1 MMTINFIDLERQQ
14 HRIKKEVDEAI
25 SRVLKSGQYIMGQEC
40 LDLEKQLAEYTGRK
54 YCISCANGT
63 DAIRIALVALG
74 VEKGDFVLT
83 TDFTFFATSE
93 VIAEL
98 GAVPIFVD
106 IDETYNICPLDLE
119 KKILELKSN
128 NKKLAGILSV
138 DLFGLPANHTEI
150 DKLAVTY
157 GLWHIEDAAQ
167 GFGGKLNTSRACS
180 FGNISTT
187 SFFPAK
193 PLGCYGDGGA
203 IFTDSLEVAEYI
215 RSLRVHG
222 KGSHKYENV
231 NIGYNSRLDT
241 IQAAI
246 LLEKLK
252 IFDSEVL
259 RKNEVAA
266 MYTSTLKKI
275 SEINVPV
282 VPEGYGSSWAQYT
295 LRVERREELM
305 SYLKAQGIPTTVYY
319 PKTMSQTK
327 ALNLFSEYQIGE
339 LKNSVK
345 FAQSV
350 LSLPMHAYLT
360 DNEVNYI
367 CEKILKFYSR

>member
-1 MMTINFIDLERQQ
+1 MTINFIDLERQQ
-14 HRIKKEVDEAI
+14 YRIKKEIDEAI
-25 SRVLKSGQYIMGQEC
+25 SKVLKSGQYIMGQEC

-63 DAIRIALVALG
+63 DAIRIALVSLG

-98 GAVPIFVD
+98 GAIPVFVD

-119 KKILELKSN
+119 KKILHLKGD
-128 NKKLAGILSV
+128 NKKLVGILSV
-138 DLFGLPANHTEI
+138 DLFGLPANHIEI
-150 DKLAVTY
+150 DRLASTY

-167 GFGGKLNTSRACS
+167 GFGGEINNNRACS

-203 IFTDSLEVAEYI
+203 IFTDSLEIAEYI
-215 RSLRVHG
+215 RSLRAHG
-222 KGSHKYENV
+222 KGSHKYENINV
-231 NIGYNSRLDT
+231 GYNSRLDT
-241 IQAAI
+241 IQASI

-259 RKNEVAA
+259 RKNEIAA
-266 MYTSTLKKI
+266 IYTSVLNKA
-275 SEINVPV
+275 SEVTVPI
-282 VPEGYGSSWAQYT
+282 VPKGHGSSWAQYT
-295 LRVERREELM
+295 LRVEKREELI
-305 SYLKAQGIPTTVYY
+305 SYLKDKGIPTAVYY
-319 PKTMSQTK
+319 PKTMSQTI
-327 ALNLFSEYQIGE
+327 ALTQFSKYQIGE
-339 LKNSVK
+339 LKNSRN
-345 FAQSV
+345 FANSV

-360 DNEVNYI
+360 DSEVNHV
-367 CEKILKFYSR
+367 CKNILKFYSR

>member
-1 MMTINFIDLERQQ
+1 MTINFIDLERQQ
-14 HRIKKEVDEAI
+14 YRIKKEIDDAI

-40 LDLEKQLAEYTGRK
+40 LDLEKQLADYTGRK

-74 VEKGDFVLT
+74 IEKGDFVLT

-98 GAVPIFVD
+98 GAIPVFVD
-106 IDETYNICPLDLE
+106 VDETYNICPLDLE
-119 KKILELKSN
+119 KKILELKGN
-128 NKKLAGILSV
+128 NKKLVGILSV

-150 DKLAVTY
+150 DRLAVTH

-167 GFGGKLNTSRACS
+167 GFGGRLNNSRACS
-180 FGNISTT
+180 FGDISTT

-203 IFTDSLEVAEYI
+203 IFTDSLEIADYI
-215 RSLRVHG
+215 KSLRVHG
-222 KGSHKYENV
+222 KGTHKYENI

-241 IQAAI
+241 IQASI

-266 MYTSTLKKI
+266 MYTFALREI
-275 SEINVPV
+275 SEISVPV
-282 VPEGYGSSWAQYT
+282 IPEGYGSSWAQYT
-295 LRVERREELM
+295 LRVEKREELI
-305 SYLKAQGIPTTVYY
+305 SYLKDKGIPTTVYY

-339 LKNSVK
+339 IKNSVN
-345 FAQSV
+345 FAKSV

-360 DNEVNYI
+360 NNEVNYI
-367 CEKILKFYSR
+367 CEKILKFYNH

>member
-1 MMTINFIDLERQQ
+1 MTINFIDLERQQ

>member
-1 MMTINFIDLERQQ
+1 MNFIDLERQQ

>member
-1 MMTINFIDLERQQ
+1 MIINFIDLERQQ

-106 IDETYNICPLDLE
+106 INETYNICPLDLE

>member
-1 MMTINFIDLERQQ
+1 MTINFIDLERQQ
-14 HRIKKEVDEAI
+14 HRIKKEVDDAI

-74 VEKGDFVLT
+74 IEKGDFVLT

-98 GAVPIFVD
+98 GAIPVFVD
-106 IDETYNICPLDLE
+106 VDETYNICPLDLK
-119 KKILELKSN
+119 KKILELKGN
-128 NKKLAGILSV
+128 NKKLVGILSV

-150 DKLAVTY
+150 DRLAVTY

-241 IQAAI
+241 IQASI

-266 MYTSTLKKI
+266 MYTSALKKV

-282 VPEGYGSSWAQYT
+282 VPEGYVSSWAQYT
-295 LRVERREELM
+295 LRVEKRDELM
-305 SYLKAQGIPTTVYY
+305 SFLKDKGIPTTVYY

-327 ALNLFSEYQIGE
+327 ALSLFSEYQIGE

-360 DNEVNYI
+360 VNEVNYI

>member
-1 MMTINFIDLERQQ
+1 MTINFIDLERQQ
-14 HRIKKEVDEAI
+14 HRIKREIDEAI
-25 SRVLKSGQYIMGQEC
+25 SRVLKSGQYIMGEEC

-74 VEKGDFVLT
+74 IEKGSFVLT

-98 GAVPIFVD
+98 GAIPVFVD
-106 IDETYNICPLDLE
+106 IDETYNICLLDLE
-119 KKILELKSN
+119 KKILELKGN
-128 NKKLAGILSV
+128 NKKLVGILSV

-150 DKLAVTY
+150 DRLAVTH

-167 GFGGKLNTSRACS
+167 GFGGRLNNNRACS

-203 IFTDSLEVAEYI
+203 IFTDSLEIADYI
-215 RSLRVHG
+215 KSLRVHG
-222 KGSHKYENV
+222 KGTHKYENI

-241 IQAAI
+241 IQASI
-246 LLEKLK
+246 LIEKLK

-266 MYTSTLKKI
+266 MYTLALKEI
-275 SEINVPV
+275 SEISVPV
-282 VPEGYGSSWAQYT
+282 VPKGYSSSWAQYT
-295 LRVERREELM
+295 LRVEKREELR
-305 SYLKAQGIPTTVYY
+305 SYLKEKGIPTAVYY

-339 LKNSVK
+339 VKNSVNFVK
-345 FAQSV
+345 SV

-360 DNEVNYI
+360 DNEVQYI
-367 CEKILKFYSR
+367 CENILKFYNY